1 MATAKRATA
10 RAARKVKVIQVRVK
24 DGSEL
29 ATKLEAELNAFLKEN
44 AKASLE
50 STHLHM
56 LDIGGQS
63 QADLIAVFTVIYSG

>member
-44 AKASLE
+44 AEASLE

-56 LDIGGQS
+56 LDIGGPS